1 MGIGDEMNDYADAII
16 IAAVIVCF
24 IIWGTYTIIW
34 IWQ

>member
-1 MGIGDEMNDYADAII
+1 MGIGGEMNDFADAII